1 MFEHDCFD
9 TYCFGCL
16 ICMGFIFLACACSA
30 QLSMFNMERRSGNTI
45 SSSSS
50 SCSCS
55 NSSGG
60 DGGGGSSSSNS
71 SRPGESPTGKV
82 GMDPESAA
90 LKVDTL
96 TLCHQG
102 W

>member
-1 MFEHDCFD
+1 
-9 TYCFGCL
+9 
-16 ICMGFIFLACACSA
+16 
-30 QLSMFNMERRSGNTI
+30 MERRCGNTI

-60 DGGGGSSSSNS
+60 DGGGGSSSSS
-71 SRPGESPTGKV
+71 SSSSSQPGESPTGKE

-90 LKVDTL
+90 LKVDAL